1 MAQITG
7 LREVRGQ
14 IIIDLDGVR
23 WLSVRKKHFRQCPLE
38 LQDAIDPDAYL
49 DRIAAVQ
56 SADAYEAA
64 LTMLDTAAQTRAGVV
79 KKLILKGYAAPAAE
93 AAAER
98 LEAAGLIDDRRYA
111 ERLAQSQLNKPVGAF
126 AVRRKL
132 RGKNLSEA
140 DIEAVMDSF
149 DGVQQSAACFDAA
162 QSLYK
167 KYAALPPRE
176 ARAKL
181 SQALARRGFS
191 WDAISQALDLVASPA
206 DDEW

>member
-7 LREVRGQ
+7 LREFRGQ

-23 WLSVRKKHFRQCPLE
+23 WLSVCKKHFRQCPLE
-38 LQDAIDPDAYL
+38 LEGTVDPDAYL
-49 DRIAAVQ
+49 DRISAVQ

-79 KKLILKGYAAPAAE
+79 KKLMRKGYAAPAAE

-98 LEAAGLIDDRRYA
+98 LEAVGLIDDRRYA
-111 ERLAQSQLNKPVGAF
+111 ERLAQSQLNRSVGAF

-132 RGKNLSEA
+132 RGKNLSEE

-149 DGVQQSAACFDAA
+149 DDVQQSTACFEAA
-162 QSLYK
+162 QSLHK

-191 WDAISQALDLVASPA
+191 WDAISETLDRILKIV
-206 DDEW
+206 EW